1 MRNETSD
8 RKDKKMHRLQQDSKV
23 VGTKQ
28 TLKALEKGIV
38 NILYIAEDA
47 QRQLVSKLIKKAE
60 DAHIP
65 IVYVK
70 TMEELGKACD
80 VEVKTATAALIVNN

>member
-1 MRNETSD
+1 
-8 RKDKKMHRLQQDSKV
+8 MHRLQQGSKV

-28 TLKALEKGIV
+28 TLKALENGSV
-38 NILYIAEDA
+38 MVLYIAEDA
-47 QRQLVSKLIKKAE
+47 QKQQVSMLIEEAE
-60 DAHIP
+60 GRHIP
-65 IVYVK
+65 IVYVE